1 MITKYRS
8 KIDLWLG
15 ALLILAVLVLLISV
29 LQIAVSG
36 ASWWA
41 ILLQGTLLLGLGIF
55 TLSLLTNTYYTIS
68 DESIFVRSGPFRWN
82 IPMEEVNLIEPSR
95 KAWSSAALSL
105 DRLYIEYGGGNDSGN
120 SGIYISPVDK
130 ARFMRDAAE
139 RDPNLE
145 YDGDRVKRVDDLVS

>member
-1 MITKYRS
+1 MKTRYQS
-8 KIDLWLG
+8 KIDLWIG
-15 ALLILAVLVLLISV
+15 ALLILSVIVLLIAV
-29 LQIAVSG
+29 LQVAVSG
-36 ASWWA
+36 TSWWV

-68 DESIFVRSGPFRWN
+68 NESIFVRTGPFRWI
-82 IPMEEVNLIEPSR
+82 IPMEEINLIEPSR

-105 DRLYIEYGGGNDSGN
+105 DRLYIEYGGGNDSAN

-145 YDGDRVKRVDDLVS
+145 YDGDRVKRVDNLVR